1 MARGAKK
8 FRPGTQPRTRVKVC
22 MHREP
27 RKEQKGARY
36 VSSRPLRETPS
47 GENVKKII
55 VSRKCLSLA
64 EKTGRVARG
73 FLLILSLSHLATPF
87 PLLLA
92 FVSPSCVPPL
102 LSGSVGRT
110 GTTFTV
116 RHGKRHWE
124 ETEGDSPPAEFMV
137 RTGETVK

>member
-1 MARGAKK
+1 MQRSL
-8 FRPGTQPRTRVKVC
+8 PGTQPRTRVKVC

-27 RKEQKGARY
+27 RKERKEAKY
-36 VSSRPLRETPS
+36 VSSRSVRETPS
-47 GENVKKII
+47 DQNVKEII
-55 VSRKCLSLA
+55 VSRKCLSLV
-64 EKTGRVARG
+64 EKTDRVLKISL
-73 FLLILSLSHLATPF
+73 FLFPTPF
-87 PLLLA
+87 PLLLR
-92 FVSPSCVPPL
+92 FVSPSPLPTL